1 MSSFAD
7 FVSAPGRHPRRLK
20 NNLVVSGSGAGG
32 NGGVRDRGMDIE
44 EEVLFDEDEMTYVSA
59 SSSRAHSKMGTEGSS
74 TAAST
79 DEERGKHGS
88 D

>member
-1 MSSFAD
+1 MSL
-7 FVSAPGRHPRRLK
+7 PGKERER
-20 NNLVVSGSGAGG
+20 
-32 NGGVRDRGMDIE
+32 DIE
-44 EEVLFDEDEMTYVSA
+44 EEVLFDEDEMTYVSG
-59 SSSRAHSKMGTEGSS
+59 SSSRAHSKMGTEESS